1 MEEVQTCDVSC
12 NYTQYF
18 CSICDTTPSQ
28 ISHHK
33 AHLKTQ
39 KHIYKKKCF
48 EQCVNMTIFHIN
60 NTKNISKECVV
71 QMFEDDTG
79 HKYIS
84 GNEESIEKFRN
95 WRLNRTDLLMAEY
108 PKTIIPEPIH
118 DSSSNLLI
126 DEWFKKIVEN
136 NETIV
141 IKPKKIDR
149 KFIKENSFKEKIN
162 NQSVE
167 ELITKA
173 IDMPYHFDVAVV
185 LYKLFSDKYLFKSFR
200 GNVWIDKS
208 NISLSSDKVC
218 GNLRNEINT
227 TLKMAFE
234 NFSKNFDVESE
245 QYKSC
250 IRLIGEFC
258 KTSFKNGVMREAR
271 EIFFE

>member
-1 MEEVQTCDVSC
+1 MEEVKNCDFSC
-12 NYTQYF
+12 NYIQYY
-18 CSICDTTPSQ
+18 CSICNTTPSQ

-79 HKYIS
+79 YKYIS
-84 GNEESIEKFRN
+84 GNEESINKFRI
-95 WRLNRTDLLMAEY
+95 WRLNRRDLLMAEF
-108 PKTIIPEPIH
+108 PKTIIPEQIY
-118 DSSSNLLI
+118 DVSSNLLI

-141 IKPKKIDR
+141 IKPKKIYELILED
-149 KFIKENSFKEKIN
+149 IPVKEKIN

-167 ELITKA
+167 ELITNA
-173 IDMPYHFDVAVV
+173 IDIQRDFDVAIV
-185 LYKLFSDKYLFKSFR
+185 LYKLFSDKYLFKSFK
-200 GNVWIDKS
+200 GNIWIDKS
-208 NISLSSDKVC
+208 NISLPSIDVRK
-218 GNLRNEINT
+218 NLRNEINT
-227 TLKMAFE
+227 TLKNAFE
-234 NFSKNFDVESE
+234 NFSKNLDSESQ

-250 IRLIGEFC
+250 IRLIGKLC
-258 KTSFKNGVMREAR
+258 KTNFKYGVMREAK